1 VLLGPR
7 DVDLLVLLALGS
19 RGYDEALAEY
29 LAGLLHGALERHGLG
44 ADDAALAIGGLAETW
59 AAAGQ
64 GLRRVR
70 RSAGAATALPPRR
83 WYDARRPGV
92 TDLLHDLRDAP
103 ELDAFVDEQ
112 LGPLLAPGSARRR
125 ALLETLEA
133 YLAAGGRKAQAAR
146 ALHLERQ
153 SLYLRLR
160 RIEELLGVSLDDED
174 AVLGL
179 HLAVRALAFRRRRA
193 AA

>member
-1 VLLGPR
+1 MTWKNSQTARNVANFLF
-7 DVDLLVLLALGS
+7 LAGDARADIGVRSVPTCTVVELAWS
-19 RGYDEALAEY
+19 ETDEAFRA
-29 LAGLLHGALERHGLG
+29 
-44 ADDAALAIGGLAETW
+44 
-59 AAAGQ
+59 
-64 GLRRVR
+64 
-70 RSAGAATALPPRR
+70 
-83 WYDARRPGV
+83 
-92 TDLLHDLRDAP
+92 

-112 LGPLLAPGSARRR
+112 LGPLLANGSSRQR

-153 SLYLRLR
+153 SLYLRLH

-179 HLAVRALAFRRRRA
+179 HLAIRALAFRKRRA

>member
-1 VLLGPR
+1 M
-7 DVDLLVLLALGS
+7 
-19 RGYDEALAEY
+19 
-29 LAGLLHGALERHGLG
+29 
-44 ADDAALAIGGLAETW
+44 
-59 AAAGQ
+59 
-64 GLRRVR
+64 
-70 RSAGAATALPPRR
+70 
-83 WYDARRPGV
+83 

-112 LGPLLAPGSARRR
+112 LGPLLEGGSARHRV
-125 ALLETLEA
+125 LLETLEA

>member
-1 VLLGPR
+1 
-7 DVDLLVLLALGS
+7 
-19 RGYDEALAEY
+19 
-29 LAGLLHGALERHGLG
+29 
-44 ADDAALAIGGLAETW
+44 
-59 AAAGQ
+59 
-64 GLRRVR
+64 VR
-70 RSAGAATALPPRR
+70 RSAGAATALAPRR

-112 LGPLLAPGSARRR
+112 LGPLLEGGSARQR

>member
-1 VLLGPR
+1 
-7 DVDLLVLLALGS
+7 
-19 RGYDEALAEY
+19 
-29 LAGLLHGALERHGLG
+29 
-44 ADDAALAIGGLAETW
+44 
-59 AAAGQ
+59 
-64 GLRRVR
+64 
-70 RSAGAATALPPRR
+70 
-83 WYDARRPGV
+83 V
-92 TDLLHDLRDAP
+92 TDLLHELREAP

-112 LGPLLAPGSARRR
+112 LGPLLAPGSARHR

-153 SLYLRLR
+153 SLYLRLH

>member
-1 VLLGPR
+1 APT
-7 DVDLLVLLALGS
+7 
-19 RGYDEALAEY
+19 
-29 LAGLLHGALERHGLG
+29 
-44 ADDAALAIGGLAETW
+44 ETW

-112 LGPLLAPGSARRR
+112 LGPLLEGGSARQR

-133 YLAAGGRKAQAAR
+133 DLAAGGREGQAGR
-146 ALHLERQ
+146 ASRPGRPAP
-153 SLYLRLR
+153 Y
-160 RIEELLGVSLDDED
+160 
-174 AVLGL
+174 
-179 HLAVRALAFRRRRA
+179 
-193 AA
+193 